1 MRIHTPRCA
10 ASVESLESRRLLTAT
25 IVARYVFYGDST
37 FDSQGSIG
45 SAIAPD
51 KTALLPGHASSFSN
65 YTSYS
70 KGITGIAIDAV
81 NWPATPVAAD
91 FVLRAGNSSTP
102 ATWSSVFQPVSYSI
116 QRGAGTGGSDRIILR
131 LPDGA
136 VRNEWLQI
144 TVNATADTGLSA
156 PDIFY
161 FGNAVGDDQRRG

>member
-1 MRIHTPRCA
+1 M
-10 ASVESLESRRLLTAT
+10 
-25 IVARYVFYGDST
+25 
-37 FDSQGSIG
+37 
-45 SAIAPD
+45 IAPD
-51 KTALLPGHASSFSN
+51 KTATAGRTSSFSN
-65 YTSYS
+65 FLEAYS